1 MAKLEELFSM
11 KLTENGDVAFDKVSY
26 SNQNLNTLFA
36 TEYYQKN
43 LSEVRIGT
51 SDRDKLFAMFIRDPR
66 FGLGKRDLGRQLM
79 KLSNVPISNVIKA
92 GRCDDVFAVYGL
104 TEVVLDYLK
113 REIEA
118 GNELVKKW
126 MPRYSSQNLMLA
138 RAIAKY
144 WGMTKQQYGHLIK
157 CNTTEN
163 KLSRKNTNEIE
174 FEHVPSLAMLKYY
187 KRFSSGE
194 DTAER
199 FKQYLE
205 DVKSGK
211 KGLKVSTT
219 TVYDIYRNANS
230 IDPDLFFEKFEKISG
245 NWLPIVDT
253 SGSMWDEN
261 DSIGKAL
268 SVGHYLAKCSNYAP
282 NTVVSFSS
290 HPQLIKLGITPD
302 MRDNYW
308 CGHLVNGESQY
319 AKEIRSMYTGD
330 CTNTDFG
337 AVMNLLKGL
346 DDVPEYLVVLSDME
360 FDCGS
365 RQSKQELQ
373 KIWKD
378 NGYKTKIV
386 WWSFNDRSTT
396 SPEMI
401 KTDEYGNFFISG
413 YNPMLLKFLEAGFDG
428 EKFLN
433 KLLDQYEKSV
443 FSENK

>member
-11 KLTENGDVAFDKVSY
+11 KLTENGDVAFDKVSFK
-26 SNQNLNTLFA
+26 NPNLNILFG
-36 TEYYQKN
+36 TEYYQN
-43 LSEVRIGT
+43 HLNEVTIGDT
-51 SDRDKLFAMFIRDPR
+51 PKDRLFSMFIRDPR
-66 FGLGKRDLGRQLM
+66 FGLGKRDLGRRLM
-79 KLSNVPISNVIKA
+79 KLSKVSLEYVVKT
-92 GRCDDVFAVYGL
+92 GRFDDVFAVFGL
-104 TEVVLDYLK
+104 SREVLDYAK
-113 REIEA
+113 KEIEN

-126 MPRYSSQNLMLA
+126 MPRYSSQNLLLA
-138 RAIAKY
+138 RKIAEY
-144 WGMTKQQYGHLIK
+144 WGMTKQEYGHFIK

-174 FEHVPSLAMLKYY
+174 FEQVPSLAMLKYY

-205 DVKSGK
+205 NVKSGK

-253 SGSMWDEN
+253 SGSMWNEN

-302 MRDNYW
+302 RCDNYW
-308 CGHLVNGESQY
+308 RDHLHLVNGESQY

-365 RQSKQELQ
+365 RQSKDEL
-373 KIWKD
+373 KRIWKE
-378 NGYKTKIV
+378 NGYTTKIV
-386 WWSFNDRSTT
+386 WWNLNERSFT
-396 SPEMI
+396 SPEM
-401 KTDEYGNFFISG
+401 DSEGNIFLSG

-433 KLLDQYEKSV
+433 KLLDQYEKAV